1 MSSKISESLEA
12 IAFQTNSELPKQITK
27 LFVQAQTHKDDA
39 YAVRQF
45 LAEITMLAKEAT
57 GVWMEATYV
66 EELNFLESYRIECHL
81 PNLNAVNP
89 INLDA
94 LKRIQKYDFNNL
106 TGTQL
111 VEGTVDLKKGKV
123 TGFFTKLRNDMEMSK
138 SMFEGLF
145 EPEELTAL
153 YFHELG
159 HAWTNYEFMCETL
172 RTNIIL
178 AEVVGAITPDVPLE
192 KRILIGKAALKLSE
206 MDPKNLPDDATP
218 AEITALVMQGQVVR
232 MQEKA
237 GTRWYDRRLA
247 ETVAD
252 QFAARWMLAA
262 PLVRAIAKR
271 ERAKGVFARSGFDAK
286 WVGLLSNGLQIVG
299 LPFKALTEAGR
310 AAFAIA
316 SIWSVAK
323 TFSINV
329 IFTSGLGML
338 DGGQYPQPEQRIAMI
353 RRELVTLLKD
363 QKLDKKTRTAAL
375 EDLAVIDDE
384 ISKIHGF
391 GDVIRKIGNFTY
403 EMMRGIRQDHASN
416 DLKEDLA
423 NNRLYE
429 LSASLKGLN

>member
-1 MSSKISESLEA
+1 MSSNISESMEA
-12 IAFQTNSELPKQITK
+12 IAFQTNSELPKKINA
-27 LFVQAQTHKDDA
+27 LFVQAQTHKDDPH
-39 YAVRQF
+39 AVRQF
-45 LAEITMLAKEAT
+45 FAEITMLAKDAT
-57 GVWMEATYV
+57 GVWMELVYV

-81 PNLNAVNP
+81 PNLNAINP

-94 LKRIQKYDFNNL
+94 LKRIQKYDYNNL

-153 YFHELG
+153 YFHELA

-192 KRILIGKAALKLSE
+192 KRILIGKAALKLSA

-252 QFAARWMLAA
+252 QFAARWMLGA

-271 ERAKGVFARSGFDAK
+271 ERAKGMFARSGFDAK

-363 QKLDKKTRTAAL
+363 QSIDKNTRIRAL
-375 EDLAVIDDE
+375 EDLAVIDEE